1 MLGVPVPV
9 ICIKTRDNLRH
20 PMKKI
25 GFWLVK
31 GIAFM
36 ISLTPFS
43 LLYLRSDCYTFL
55 LYHVIRYRRKVV
67 RENLVKSFPEKS
79 PAEIR
84 SIEKRF
90 YRNFCDLV
98 VEICKIRNM
107 KMEDLLKRVEYTN
120 PELIVELYEKGKGL
134 LLAMQH
140 SGNWEW
146 LWQTQ
151 ATVSA
156 HHHFAIYKKLEN
168 PYFDRY
174 IFQLRTKHSKD
185 QQVMIEDRKTKAV
198 LESRQGMLDAVLIL
212 GDQSPRGAE
221 TDYWTDFL
229 HRDTCWYTGI
239 EKLARRFDD
248 AVVYVEM
255 NRVERGRYQVTFHL
269 ITEDPNSTKEGFI
282 MEQYVR
288 HVERFIQ
295 DQPDNWLWSHRRWK
309 HSRQQAS

>member
-1 MLGVPVPV
+1 
-9 ICIKTRDNLRH
+9 
-20 PMKKI
+20 MKRI

-31 GIAFM
+31 CVAFV
-36 ISLTPFS
+36 ISITPFP
-43 LLYLRSDCYTFL
+43 LLYLRSDCYAFL
-55 LYHVIRYRRKVV
+55 LYHLIRYRRKVV
-67 RENLVKSFPEKS
+67 RENLLKSFPEK
-79 PAEIR
+79 PLAEIR

-107 KMEDLLKRVEYTN
+107 KREDLLKRVEYTN
-120 PELIVELYEKGKGL
+120 PEVLVERYKKGKGL

-140 SGNWEW
+140 SSNWEW

-151 ATVSA
+151 PTVSA

-174 IFQLRTKHSKD
+174 IYQLRTRHSQDKE
-185 QQVMIEDRKTKAV
+185 VMIEDRNTKTV
-198 LESRQGMLDAVLIL
+198 LESRQGMVDAVLIL
-212 GDQSPRGAE
+212 GDQSPRGVE
-221 TDYWTDFL
+221 TDFWTDFL

-239 EKLARRFDD
+239 EKLAKRFDD
-248 AVVYVEM
+248 AVVFVEM
-255 NRVERGRYQVTFHL
+255 TRTGRGRYQVTFHP
-269 ITEDPNSTKEGFI
+269 ITDDPKDTEEGFI

-295 DQPDNWLWSHRRWK
+295 TNSDNWLWSHRRWK
-309 HSRQQAS
+309 HDRQQSA

>member
-1 MLGVPVPV
+1 
-9 ICIKTRDNLRH
+9 
-20 PMKKI
+20 
-25 GFWLVK
+25 
-31 GIAFM
+31 M
-36 ISLTPFS
+36 ISLTPFP
-43 LLYLRSDCYTFL
+43 LLYLRADCYAFL
-55 LYHVIRYRRKVV
+55 LYHVVRYRRKVV

-79 PAEIR
+79 SAEIR

-107 KMEDLLKRVEYTN
+107 KREELLKRVEYTN
-120 PELIVELYEKGKGL
+120 PELLAGLCEKGKSL

-140 SGNWEW
+140 SSNWEW

-151 ATVSA
+151 PTVSE

-174 IFQLRTKHSKD
+174 VYQLRTKHSNG
-185 QQVMIEDRKTKAV
+185 QEVMIEDKKTKSV
-198 LESRQGMLDAVLIL
+198 LESREGMVDAVLIL
-212 GDQSPRGAE
+212 GDQTPRGVE

-239 EKLARRFDD
+239 EKLAKRFDA
-248 AVVYVEM
+248 AVAYVEM
-255 NRVERGRYQVTFHL
+255 TRVERGRYQVTFHL
-269 ITEDPNSTKEGFI
+269 ITEEPKSTEEGFI

-295 DQPDNWLWSHRRWK
+295 VQPDNWLWSHRRWK

>member
-1 MLGVPVPV
+1 
-9 ICIKTRDNLRH
+9 
-20 PMKKI
+20 MKRI

-31 GIAFM
+31 GLAFV
-36 ISLTPFS
+36 ISITPFP
-43 LLYLRSDCYTFL
+43 LLYLRSDCYAFL
-55 LYHVIRYRRKVV
+55 LYHLIRYRRKVV
-67 RENLVKSFPEKS
+67 RENLLKSFPEK
-79 PAEIR
+79 PLAEIR

-90 YRNFCDLV
+90 YRNFCDLA
-98 VEICKIRNM
+98 VEICKIRHM
-107 KMEDLLKRVEYTN
+107 KTEDLLERVEYTN
-120 PELIVELYEKGKGL
+120 PEVLVELCDQGKSL

-140 SGNWEW
+140 SSNWEW

-151 ATVSA
+151 ASVSA

-174 IFQLRTKHSKD
+174 VYQLRTRHA
-185 QQVMIEDRKTKAV
+185 QGEEVMIEDRNTKSV
-198 LESRQGMLDAVLIL
+198 MERRQGMVDAVLIL
-212 GDQSPRGAE
+212 GDQSPRGVE
-221 TDYWTDFL
+221 TDFWTDFL

-255 NRVERGRYQVTFHL
+255 IRVKRGRYQVTFHP
-269 ITEDPNSTKEGFI
+269 ITEDPKSMEEGSI

-295 DQPDNWLWSHRRWK
+295 TNPDNWLWSHRRWK
-309 HSRQQAS
+309 HTRQ